1 MLARCDTGYEP
12 VLCHS
17 EDASEPPGKYV
28 RKDET

>member
-1 MLARCDTGYEP
+1 MLARFGAGYEP
-12 VLCHS
+12 VLRHS